1 MRCILKKH
9 YKYTDVKFKWIGHL
23 DEKGEEAF
31 TGESSLKHAFNFTLN
46 NNFRKKQIFLMDN
59 DRTKK
64 ENTEKKGNS
73 FLRVLPF
80 NKNNKIVK
88 GIENLL
94 NLDGISLE
102 KFHKKK
108 LSDSGYGVKSIIME
122 FEKMKFCEEIC
133 NMDNEKLKYIFKNIK
148 IEIDK
153 ILEICKGDL

>member
-1 MRCILKKH
+1 MGSEFKKMDDNFNRKMDLKYEKFILKNVNHKDFI
-9 YKYTDVKFKWIGHL
+9 TISETLGNIIIFFNQ
-23 DEKGEEAF
+23 EKEIN
-31 TGESSLKHAFNFTLN
+31 K
-46 NNFRKKQIFLMDN
+46 I
-59 DRTKK
+59 
-64 ENTEKKGNS
+64 
-73 FLRVLPF
+73 VYF

-133 NMDNEKLKYIFKNIK
+133 NMDNEKLKYIFT
-148 IEIDK
+148 
-153 ILEICKGDL
+153 